1 LLGRR
6 ANHEAVRRGAAE
18 SDPSVVRILIDPAE
32 ARAEKNRRAR
42 HLHVVTFPGI
52 RLLGMQVLILI
63 VLLHNAAMRPDL
75 DVGDQLWY
83 IAAAESYALL
93 SWLVLYLLYG
103 RVRVDLGYWVL
114 YTDLIPFTLAVYAT
128 GGPASWVYA
137 LLLIRVADQTSA
149 GFRRMLLFAHVVP
162 LAYLALVLWIGL
174 VEHRPISWPIELA
187 KPFFLYTFALYL
199 STTARAAQAVR
210 DRLAAAMRVA
220 RESIAA
226 LEENQRALKEQSRQ
240 LAEAKRRAEEANLA
254 KSAFLSRASHE
265 LRTPMNA
272 VLGFAQLLDLEE
284 LPEGQRA
291 HVRQI
296 VDGGVHLRALL
307 DDLLDLTGIESG
319 HLPLSLAP
327 LPVAAAVEEVVGM
340 LRPAAEQKR
349 VTLRLVPHCVDRA
362 VHADRRRLKQVLLNL
377 VSNGIKYNVPG
388 GSVTVQCE
396 PAGSHSWRIIVEDTG
411 RGIPPGKLDRLYR
424 PFDRLDVEQTGVEGT
439 GLGLTL
445 SRALV
450 HAMGG
455 EIGVESE
462 TGRGTRFWIDLPRAA
477 ISEEAARLAW
487 PREPAFTTAAAATI
501 LYIEDHAANVALVEK
516 ILARRAGTRL
526 HVATTGAEGIAL
538 ARRTLPDLVLLDL
551 NLPDMS
557 GADVLADLRALPT
570 TRALPVAIVS
580 ADALTERID
589 QMLAAGA
596 QAYITKPFNVR
607 SFLATIERTLA
618 EAAVVAPQA

>member
-6 ANHEAVRRGAAE
+6 AIHEAGERGAAE
-18 SDPSVVRILIDPAE
+18 SNPSVRILIDPAE
-32 ARAEKNRRAR
+32 ARAEKDRRAR
-42 HLHVVTFPGI
+42 RLHVVTFPWI

-63 VLLHNAAMRPDL
+63 VLLHNGATRADL
-75 DVGDQLWY
+75 TFADQLWF
-83 IAAAESYALL
+83 IAAVESYALI
-93 SWLVLYLLYG
+93 SWLLLYLLYG
-103 RVRVDLGYWVL
+103 RVRADLGQWVL
-114 YTDLIPFTLAVYAT
+114 YADLVPFALTVYAT

-137 LLLIRVADQTSA
+137 LLLVRVADQTSA
-149 GFRRMLLFAHVVP
+149 GFRRMLLFAHIVP
-162 LAYLALVLWIGL
+162 LVYLALVLWIGL
-174 VEHRPISWPIELA
+174 VEGRPVAWPIELA
-187 KPFFLYTFALYL
+187 KPVFLYAFALYL
-199 STTARAAQAVR
+199 TTTARNAQAVR

-226 LEENQRALKEQSRQ
+226 LEDNQRTLQAQSRQ
-240 LAEAKRRAEEANLA
+240 LADAKRKAEDASVA

-284 LPEGQRA
+284 LPAGQRE

-296 VDGGVHLRALL
+296 VEGGVHLRALL

-327 LPVAAAVEEVVGM
+327 LPIAPALDEVAGM
-340 LRPAAEQKR
+340 LRPAAEQAR
-349 VTLRLVPHCVDRA
+349 VALVLAPHCGERA

-377 VSNGIKYNVPG
+377 ISNGIKYNRPG
-388 GSVTVQCE
+388 GTVAIHCE
-396 PAGSHSWRIIVEDTG
+396 AAGSDAWRIVVDDTG
-411 RGIPPGKLDRLYR
+411 RGIPRAKLDRLYR
-424 PFDRLDVEQTGVEGT
+424 PFDRLDAEQSGVEGT

-455 EIGVESE
+455 EIGVDSE
-462 TGRGTRFWIDLPRAA
+462 PGRGSRFWVELPRAA
-477 ISEEAARLAW
+477 VTEEAVRTAW
-487 PREPAFTTAAAATI
+487 PRGTVAAPAGPARI
-501 LYIEDHAANVALVEK
+501 LYIEDHVANVALVER
-516 ILARRAGTRL
+516 ILARRPGTRL
-526 HVATTGAEGIAL
+526 DVATNGAAGLAL
-538 ARRTLPDLVLLDL
+538 ARRELPDLVLLDL

-557 GADVLADLRALPT
+557 GADVLADLRASPAT
-570 TRALPVAIVS
+570 SSLPVAIVS
-580 ADALTERID
+580 ADALPERID

-607 SFLATIERTLA
+607 SFLATIDRMLA
-618 EAAVVAPQA
+618 EPAAVGHQS